1 MTLCYNSLCK
11 VLFQNEIMSVHMQDI
26 LHWLLVQQLIIIGS
40 SASLETCRPANLLEF
55 FILTS
60 ACAGHRSLYSAS
72 IGDFVVL
79 LACTATRQ
87 RRALLIVGTS
97 VWNNLPSDLRSLPCD
112 LSSSFINFSTSLWP
126 SLGWKCLWIVILKG
140 YYISLIDR

>member
-40 SASLETCRPANLLEF
+40 SASLEMCRPANLLEF

-79 LACTATRQ
+79 LACLHCHQTEK
-87 RRALLIVGTS
+87 S
-97 VWNNLPSDLRSLPCD
+97 SLDCGY
-112 LSSSFINFSTSLWP
+112 L
-126 SLGWKCLWIVILKG
+126 CLE
-140 YYISLIDR
+140 